1 MQSNFKMIFLGAFLV
16 LTVIYVIIH
25 NKLIRRR
32 NAVSYAAGGVD
43 VQLKKRH
50 DLIPNIIA
58 SVERYFK
65 HEEKLLKGIVS
76 MRNQAMTTN
85 DEDMKYKTETTI
97 SQLLDTLRVSIE
109 AYPELKSQENII
121 HLQKSLSEVETEISA
136 ARRAYNS
143 RVLDLNNAVQ
153 VFPNSLV
160 AALSNIQKSAMFEAP
175 ITERENVNVKDHF
188 EA

>member
-1 MQSNFKMIFLGAFLV
+1 MQSNFKMIFIATFL
-16 LTVIYVIIH
+16 LLAVIFILIH
-25 NKLIRRR
+25 NRLIKKR

-58 SVERYFK
+58 SVERFFK
-65 HEEKLLKGIVS
+65 HEEKLLNGIVS
-76 MRNQAMTTN
+76 MRTQAMTTS
-85 DEDMKYKTETTI
+85 DEEMKYKTESTI

-109 AYPELKSQENII
+109 AYPELKSQENVMQ
-121 HLQKSLSEVETEISA
+121 LQKSLNEVEVEISA

-153 VFPNSLV
+153 VFPNSIV
-160 AALSNIQKSAMFEAP
+160 ATLSNIQSAAMFEAP
-175 ITERENVNVKDHF
+175 LAEKKEINVKEHF

>member
-1 MQSNFKMIFLGAFLV
+1 M
-16 LTVIYVIIH
+16 
-25 NKLIRRR
+25 
-32 NAVSYAAGGVD
+32 
-43 VQLKKRH
+43 
-50 DLIPNIIA
+50 
-58 SVERYFK
+58 
-65 HEEKLLKGIVS
+65 
-76 MRNQAMTTN
+76 
-85 DEDMKYKTETTI
+85 
-97 SQLLDTLRVSIE
+97 RVSIE

-153 VFPNSLV
+153 VFPNSFV

-175 ITERENVNVKDHF
+175 SSERKNVNVKDHF